1 MPEFGK
7 SSTEKLETCC
17 QSIQWVLNEVVR
29 RHDCS
34 VICGART
41 QNEQQKLFDDGKSKT
56 LNSKHLKQGDG
67 FSHAVDV
74 APYPIDWDDAKRF
87 YWFAGIVIATAES
100 MDIKLRWGGDWDS
113 DGDLND
119 QSFNDL
125 VHFETVE

>member
-1 MPEFGK
+1 MPAFSK
-7 SSTEKLETCC
+7 SSTEKLKTCHPDLQRIFC
-17 QSIQWVLNEVVR
+17 EVIK

-34 VICGART
+34 ITFGVRT
-41 QNEQQKLFDDGKSKT
+41 NLEQQKLFDDGKSKT
-56 LNSKHLKQGDG
+56 LDSKHLEQQDG

-74 APYPIDWDDAKRF
+74 APYPIDWGDTKRF

-100 MDIKLRWGGDWDS
+100 MDIELRWGGDWDS